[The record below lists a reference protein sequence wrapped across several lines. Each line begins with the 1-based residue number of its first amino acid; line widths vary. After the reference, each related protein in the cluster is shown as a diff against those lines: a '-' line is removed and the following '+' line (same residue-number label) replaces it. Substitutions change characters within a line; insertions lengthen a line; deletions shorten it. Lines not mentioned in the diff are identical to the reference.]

1 MSKNRTHYRRSITK
15 FPVGKGK
22 ENSVKL
28 GNVGDCVRWPQMGP
42 PVDDAS
48 PQSVAPS
55 IARGAFVFCFLLFS
69 SLLFSSLLFLFLSF
83 AFRFC
88 RTGAWSLMITNDAS
102 RKTRNAPVTRRLV
115 ASPQRVR
122 FGKAPK
128 EKTKKKTH
136 EPVLC
141 IRFFSVK
148 RGKSI
153 EKSY

>member
-69 SLLFSSLLFLFLSF
+69 SLLFSSLPFPLLCVSFLP
-83 AFRFC
+83 
-88 RTGAWSLMITNDAS
+88 N
-102 RKTRNAPVTRRLV
+102 RRLV
-115 ASPQRVR
+115 VDDNERRQQENTKRAGHSSPRR
-122 FGKAPK
+122 ESATCSIWKSPKGKN
-128 EKTKKKTH
+128 KKKTH